1 MSRRCVAVSPHLD
14 DAVLSAGAT
23 LAHLVAGGWHVRLV
37 TVFTASVPD
46 PQGFALAC
54 QTDKG
59 LAAEVDYLAL
69 RRDEDLAAAAA
80 LGVADVVHLPLAEAP
95 HRGYDS
101 PAALFAGVHADD
113 APTAAA
119 VADAVAPHVEH
130 ADLVLGPQGLGD
142 HVDHLL
148 VVRAL
153 AGLPTAPRT
162 AWWRD
167 TPYVV
172 REPGAAPSA
181 DLPQGLDDVA
191 VDVAA
196 HLEGKVRAGAC
207 YATQLDFQ
215 VGGVHRLDGVLHDLA
230 AAEGTAAGTHRAS
243 ERFLVPTPLAPL
255 LR

>member
-1 MSRRCVAVSPHLD
+1 MSRVCVAVSPHLD

-23 LAHLVAGGWHVRLV
+23 LAHLVASGWHVRLV

-59 LAAEVDYLAL
+59 LGPEVDYLAL
-69 RRDEDLAAAAA
+69 RRDEDLVAATA
-80 LGVADVVHLPLAEAP
+80 LGVSEVVHLPLAEAP

-101 PAALFAGVHADD
+101 PPELFAGVRDDD
-113 APTAAA
+113 AATADE
-119 VADAVAPHVEH
+119 VADLAAPHLRH

-172 REPGAAPSA
+172 RQPDAAPSP
-181 DLPQGLDDVA
+181 DLPDGLRDVA

-196 HLEGKVRAGAC
+196 HLEAKVRAGSA
-207 YATQLDFQ
+207 YASQLDFQ
-215 VGGVHRLDGVLHDLA
+215 VGGVQRLDGVLHDLA
-230 AAEGTAAGTHRAS
+230 AAEGRAADAPHAA
-243 ERFLVPTPLAPL
+243 ERFRAGAEAHGL